1 MSTAQPG
8 RRKPPDLLT
17 LVGYAEELLRE
28 MIFSGELPPGTRIYP
43 DEAAAKLGMSS
54 IPVREALRSLAARGL
69 VDASARRG
77 FKVRAAD
84 SADLAETYELRLIL
98 DPHAVRLA
106 VPKLDRA
113 ALDKITS
120 ALAAYER
127 TVTSG
132 DMHNLY
138 ADHRA
143 LHFAIYEHC
152 GSRWLLEIISML
164 WENSQRYQRLS
175 TGPRDTAEE
184 RVAEHRA
191 IAEACEHG
199 DAERAAQLMRE
210 HLERTRAV
218 VARLLDGTWEA

>member
-1 MSTAQPG
+1 MSTRPPG
-8 RRKPPDLLT
+8 RRRPDLLT

-43 DEAAAKLGMSS
+43 DEAATQLGMSS
-54 IPVREALRSLAARGL
+54 IPVREALRGLAARGL

-77 FKVRAAD
+77 FRVRAAD
-84 SADLAETYELRLIL
+84 SADFAETYELRLML

-106 VPKLDRA
+106 VPRLNRPALDRVRV
-113 ALDKITS
+113 T
-120 ALAAYER
+120 LATFER
-127 TVTSG
+127 TVMDG
-132 DMHNLY
+132 DMHAYY

-143 LHFAIYEHC
+143 FHFAIYEHC
-152 GSRWLLEIISML
+152 GSRWLVEIISML

-175 TGPRDTAEE
+175 TGPRGTPEE

-191 IAEACEHG
+191 IAEACEEG
-199 DAERAAQLMRE
+199 DADRAAQLMYE

-218 VARLLDGTWEA
+218 VAKILEGT

>member
-1 MSTAQPG
+1 MSTAQRG
-8 RRKPPDLLT
+8 RRHPPDLLT

-43 DEAAAKLGMSS
+43 EEAASKLGMSS
-54 IPVREALRSLAARGL
+54 IPVREALRGLAARGL

-77 FKVRAAD
+77 FRVRAAD
-84 SADLAETYELRLIL
+84 SADFAETYDLRLML

-106 VPKLDRA
+106 VPQLNRA
-113 ALDKITS
+113 ALDRVKST
-120 ALAAYER
+120 LATFER
-127 TVTSG
+127 TITSG
-132 DMHNLY
+132 DTHSYY

-143 LHFAIYEHC
+143 FHFSIYEHC

-175 TGPRDTAEE
+175 TGPRGTPEE

-191 IAEACEHG
+191 IAEACEDG
-199 DAERAAQLMRE
+199 DPERAGQLMWE

-218 VARLLDGTWEA
+218 VAKILDGT

>member
-1 MSTAQPG
+1 MSTAPPG
-8 RRKPPDLLT
+8 RRPPDLLT
-17 LVGYAEELLRE
+17 LAGYAEELLRE

-43 DEAAAKLGMSS
+43 DEAASKLGMSS
-54 IPVREALRSLAARGL
+54 IPVREALRSLAALGL

-77 FKVRAAD
+77 FRVRAAD
-84 SADLAETYELRLIL
+84 STDFADTYDLRLML

-106 VPKLDRA
+106 VPKLNQA
-113 ALDKITS
+113 ALDRIKS
-120 ALAAYER
+120 ALAAFER
-127 TVTSG
+127 TLMAG
-132 DMHNLY
+132 DMHAYY

-143 LHFAIYEHC
+143 FHFAIYEHC

-175 TGPRDTAEE
+175 TGPRGTVEE

-191 IAEACEHG
+191 IAEACEDG
-199 DAERAAQLMRE
+199 DAERAGQLMWE

-218 VARLLDGTWEA
+218 VSKILDGAREG